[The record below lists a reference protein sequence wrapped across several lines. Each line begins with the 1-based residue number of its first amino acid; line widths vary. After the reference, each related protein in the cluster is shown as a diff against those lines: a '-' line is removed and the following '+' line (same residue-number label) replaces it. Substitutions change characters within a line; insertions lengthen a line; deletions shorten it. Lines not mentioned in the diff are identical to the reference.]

1 VVSKELEVR
10 VLEFRPERAEGSAT
24 RFGFALGWVATWDGA
39 EWLVEIPP
47 GHSLGPD
54 GKGAFEI
61 VTDDDWKRFTAA
73 VRREIDGRRQ
83 RKVAG

>member
-1 VVSKELEVR
+1 MSDELQLTVD
-10 VLEFRPERAEGSAT
+10 VLGPERAEGTAT
-24 RFGFALGWVATWDGA
+24 RFGFTLGWVATWDGA

-61 VTDDDWKRFTAA
+61 VTDDDWQRFVAA
-73 VRREIDGRRQ
+73 VRREIASRRH